1 MFSDGFD
8 GAPARD
14 ELGRSYW
21 DDPDLAM
28 RQLFSGCEPED
39 AAAATARLRPQARA
53 PNVEPCPLEQ
63 WPDAPAVYI
72 LAKDDATVRPAWSRR
87 VARERLGVEAV
98 ELEGGHAPF
107 LSHPAEL
114 ADTLS

>member
-1 MFSDGFD
+1 VLAIDLPSEDVSAACTRDDGFD

-28 RQLFSGCEPED
+28 RQLFSGCEPQD

-63 WPDAPAVYI
+63 WP
-72 LAKDDATVRPAWSRR
+72 
-87 VARERLGVEAV
+87 
-98 ELEGGHAPF
+98 APF
-107 LSHPAEL
+107 LSHPAEV
-114 ADTLS
+114 ADALS